1 MQEKI
6 RTELVTA
13 MKAKDSAT
21 VTVLRGVLAAFTNE
35 LVSKGKKPQDTLTEE
50 EQIAVVKRLVKQRKD
65 SIEQFEKGGR
75 QDLADTEKS
84 ELVILEAYLPASM
97 PREEIR
103 TVALALKE
111 KLGVTDKAKMGVFMG
126 AVMKELKGAA
136 DGSDVKAVVEEI
148 FS

>member
-1 MQEKI
+1 MQENI

-13 MKAKDSAT
+13 MKAKDSGK

-35 LVSKGKKPQDTLTEE
+35 LVAKGKKPQDTLTED

-75 QDLADTEKS
+75 QDLADTEKA
-84 ELVILEAYLPASM
+84 ELAILDTYLPASM
-97 PREEIR
+97 THEEIR
-103 TVALALKE
+103 KVALALKE

-126 AVMKELKGAA
+126 ALMKELKGAA
-136 DGSDVKAVVEEI
+136 DGSDVKVVVEEI
-148 FS
+148 LS

>member
-6 RTELVTA
+6 RTELITA
-13 MKAKDSAT
+13 MKAKDSNK

-35 LVSKGKKPQDTLTEE
+35 LVAKGKKPQDTLTED
-50 EQIAVVKRLVKQRKD
+50 EQVAVVKRLVKQRKD

-75 QDLADTEKS
+75 QDLAENEKA
-84 ELVILEAYLPASM
+84 ELAILEGYLPASM

-103 TVALALKE
+103 KVAVTLKE

-126 AVMKELKGAA
+126 AVMKELKGQA
-136 DGSDVKAVVEEI
+136 DGADVKAVVEELLA
-148 FS
+148 